1 MLAMTVIVDELCSEQ
16 PEIRLIKN
24 IYVEVSALVVRI
36 FTLPY
41 INPDSVTFCER
52 L

>member
-1 MLAMTVIVDELCSEQ
+1 MLVMTVVVDELCSEQ
-16 PEIRLIKN
+16 PEIRPIKN
-24 IYVEVSALVVRI
+24 TNIGVSALVVCI
-36 FTLPY
+36 FNLPY